1 MRFADF
7 RSDTFT
13 KPSKVMRQVMCE
25 AEVGDDVFGEDPT
38 VNRLQDIIAELTG
51 KESALFVSSGT
62 QGNQV
67 CLNAHTRPG
76 SEVIVGRESHIFNYE
91 CGAPALLSGVQLF
104 PIADNRGWVT
114 LEEVKNAVRHEDVHY
129 PQTQLICLENTHN
142 RAGGTIFPFEEI
154 EKISQFA
161 REKDCRIHLDGA
173 RLWNAVIETGIS
185 VKDYAKHFDSI
196 SLCFSKGLGAPVG
209 SIVAGSKEF
218 IKRVHYYRKVYGGGM
233 RQVGILAAACIYAL
247 NNNFDLLKKDHERAK
262 YFAEEISKIP
272 GILIDLTTVQTNI
285 AIFSVDLPNFRV
297 DDFLFKLKENGVL
310 MLNIDHNH
318 IRMVCHLDL
327 EDEDIEKAITVI
339 QKLLV

>member
-67 CLNAHTRPG
+67 CLNAHTQPG
-76 SEVIVGRESHIFNYE
+76 SEVIAGRESHIFNYE

-104 PIADNRGWVT
+104 PIDDNRGWVT

-129 PQTQLICLENTHN
+129 PQTQMICLENTHN

-185 VKDYAKHFDSI
+185 IKDYAKNFDSI

-310 MLNIDHNH
+310 MLNIDHNR

-327 EDEDIEKAITVI
+327 EDEDIEKGITVI